1 MARQTSE
8 GFRIERELVT
18 PVAIG
23 LGSNL
28 GDRQANVAGALQR
41 LRAFIDI
48 ERVSSA
54 FITTP
59 VGYRNQPDFLNLAC
73 IGTTVLAPRD
83 LRARLRDVERRIG
96 RGAAV
101 PMGPRAIDLDL
112 LLYGELHIDDEDLT
126 IPHRGL
132 QDRAF
137 VLIPLAEIAP
147 DWRDPVTGSTVAHL
161 ASRVDSSG
169 VTRSEG
175 GLLPRLRRDIQEQR
189 PTVSLALDRAGVTGV
204 KTLIALDDRTSG
216 RQQTAIATFDI
227 FADLD
232 AAHSGVHMSR
242 FSQDLED
249 ALADLTAA
257 PARGGLDALA
267 LDLAERVVGSQRA
280 EQAYVRARAEIALPR
295 HTPASGIAT
304 HEFYTLLA
312 RAVAAPGH
320 RRRVVG
326 VEADGITACPCAQA
340 MVADASRERL
350 TAAGFGGD
358 AIERILAAV
367 PTATHNQRGRGR
379 LLVGG
384 DGDVDPAMLVEIV
397 EQSMSSETYDLLKRP
412 DELFIVEKAHQAPR
426 FVEDVVREMLRY
438 ACDAL
443 VDMPEDSFISA
454 RQINFESI
462 HKHDA
467 LAESGGT
474 LAQLRRELA
483 GDTSVSHTRLEDWL
497 YPAGA
502 RLDVR

>member
-1 MARQTSE
+1 M
-8 GFRIERELVT
+8 T

-41 LRAFIDI
+41 LRTFVDI
-48 ERVSSA
+48 TRVSSA

-73 IGTTVLAPRD
+73 IGTTALAPRD
-83 LRARLRDVERRIG
+83 LRGALREVERSVG

-112 LLYGELHIDDEDLT
+112 LLYGDLHLEDEDLT

-147 DWRDPVTGSTVAHL
+147 DWRDPITGLTIAAL
-161 ASRVDSSG
+161 ASRVDPSG

-189 PTVSLALDRAGVTGV
+189 PAVALSLDRAGVTGV
-204 KTLIALDDRTSG
+204 KTLIALDERMSG

-249 ALADLTAA
+249 ALADLTSGPA
-257 PARGGLDALA
+257 PGGVEALA
-267 LDLAERVVGSQRA
+267 LALADRVIASQRA
-280 EQAYVRARAEIALPR
+280 EQAYVSARAEIALPR

-312 RAVAAPGH
+312 QAVVAPGH
-320 RRRVVG
+320 RRRVIG
-326 VEADGITACPCAQA
+326 VEAEGLTACPCAQA
-340 MVADASRERL
+340 MIADSSRERL
-350 TAAGFGGD
+350 RTAGFGDD
-358 AIERILAAV
+358 AIDRILTTV
-367 PTATHNQRGRGR
+367 PIATHNQRGRGR

-412 DELFIVEKAHQAPR
+412 DELFIVDKAHHAPR

-443 VDMPEDSFISA
+443 LDMSEDSFISA

-467 LAESGGT
+467 VAESGGT
-474 LAQLRRELA
+474 LAELRRELA
-483 GDTSVSHTRLEDWL
+483 GEIAVSHTRLEDWL
-497 YPAGA
+497 YPSVA
-502 RLDVR
+502 RLDAR

>member
-1 MARQTSE
+1 M
-8 GFRIERELVT
+8 T

-41 LRAFIDI
+41 LRAFVDI
-48 ERVSSA
+48 TRVSSA

-59 VGYRNQPDFLNLAC
+59 VGYRNQPDFVNLAC
-73 IGTTVLAPRD
+73 IGTTALAPRD
-83 LRARLRDVERRIG
+83 LRAAMREVERRVG

-101 PMGPRAIDLDL
+101 PMGPRAIDIDL
-112 LLYGELHIDDEDLT
+112 LLYGDLHIGDEDLT

-147 DWRDPVTGSTVAHL
+147 DWRDPVTGLTIAAL
-161 ASRVDSSG
+161 ASRVDASG

-189 PTVSLALDRAGVTGV
+189 PAVALSLDRAGVIGV
-204 KTLIALDDRTSG
+204 KTLIALDERTFG

-249 ALADLTAA
+249 ALADLTSGPA
-257 PARGGLDALA
+257 ARGVDSLALA
-267 LDLAERVVGSQRA
+267 LADRVIESQRA
-280 EQAYVRARAEIALPR
+280 EQAYVSARAEIALPR

-320 RRRVVG
+320 RRRVLG
-326 VEADGITACPCAQA
+326 VEAEGITACPCAQA
-340 MVADASRERL
+340 MVADSSRERL
-350 TAAGFGGD
+350 RTAGFGDD
-358 AIERILAAV
+358 AIDRILTTV
-367 PTATHNQRGRGR
+367 PIATHNQRGRGR

-384 DGDVDPAMLVEIV
+384 EGDVDPAMLVEIV

-412 DELFIVEKAHQAPR
+412 DELFIVDKAHHAPR

-443 VDMPEDSFISA
+443 IDMSEDSFISA
-454 RQINFESI
+454 RQINLESI

-467 LAESGGT
+467 VAESGGT
-474 LAQLRRELA
+474 LAELRRELA
-483 GDTSVSHTRLEDWL
+483 GEISVSHTRLEDWL
-497 YPAGA
+497 YPSAA
-502 RLDVR
+502 RLDAR

>member
-1 MARQTSE
+1 
-8 GFRIERELVT
+8 VT

-41 LRAFIDI
+41 LRAFVDI
-48 ERVSSA
+48 TRVSSA

-73 IGTTVLAPRD
+73 VGTTALAPRA
-83 LRARLRDVERRIG
+83 LRAAMRDVERRVG

-112 LLYGELHIDDEDLT
+112 LLYGDLHIDDKDLT

-137 VLIPLAEIAP
+137 VLVPLAEIAP
-147 DWRDPVTGSTVAHL
+147 DWRDPVSGLTIAEL
-161 ASRVDSSG
+161 ASRVDPSG

-189 PTVSLALDRAGVTGV
+189 PAVALALDRAGVTGV
-204 KTLIALDDRTSG
+204 KTLITLDERRFGRRQTS
-216 RQQTAIATFDI
+216 IATFDI

-249 ALADLTAA
+249 ALADLTAE
-257 PARGGLDALA
+257 PARGGLDTLV
-267 LDLAERVVGSQRA
+267 LSLAERVVESQRA
-280 EQAYVRARAEIALPR
+280 EQAYVCASAEIALPR

-304 HEFYTLLA
+304 NEFYTLLA
-312 RAVAAPGH
+312 HAVAAPGH
-320 RRRVVG
+320 RRRIIG
-326 VEADGITACPCAQA
+326 VEAEGITACPCAQA

-350 TAAGFGGD
+350 IAAGFD
-358 AIERILAAV
+358 DVAIERILAAV
-367 PTATHNQRGRGR
+367 PIATHNQRGRGR

-412 DELFIVEKAHQAPR
+412 DELFIVDKAHHAPR
-426 FVEDVVREMLRY
+426 FVEDVVREILRY

-443 VDMPEDSFISA
+443 VHMPEDTVISA

-467 LAESGGT
+467 LAESCGT
-474 LAQLRRELA
+474 LVELRRELA
-483 GDTSVSHTRLEDWL
+483 GETSVSHTRLEDWL
-497 YPAGA
+497 FPASV
-502 RLDVR
+502 RLDAR

>member
-1 MARQTSE
+1 M
-8 GFRIERELVT
+8 T

-41 LRAFIDI
+41 LRAFIDLT
-48 ERVSSA
+48 RVSSA

-59 VGYRNQPDFLNLAC
+59 VGYRDQPDFLNLAC
-73 IGTTVLAPRD
+73 TGMTDLAPRE
-83 LRARLRDVERRIG
+83 LRAALRDVERRVG

-112 LLYGELHIDDEDLT
+112 LLYGDLHIEDEDLT

-137 VLIPLAEIAP
+137 VLVPLAEIAP
-147 DWRDPVTGSTVAHL
+147 DWRDPVSGMTIAQL
-161 ASRVDSSG
+161 AARVDPSG
-169 VTRSEG
+169 VARSDG

-189 PTVSLALDRAGVTGV
+189 PAVALALDRAGVTGV
-204 KTLIALDDRTSG
+204 KTLITLDDHAFG

-232 AAHSGVHMSR
+232 AARSGVHMSR

-249 ALADLTAA
+249 ALADLTAE
-257 PARGGLDALA
+257 PAHGGVDALA
-267 LDLAERVVGSQRA
+267 LALAERVIDSQRA

-295 HTPASGIAT
+295 HTPASGFAT

-320 RRRVVG
+320 RRRIIG
-326 VEADGITACPCAQA
+326 VEAEGLTACPCAQA
-340 MVADASRERL
+340 MVADSSRERL
-350 TAAGFGGD
+350 RTAGFGDD

-367 PTATHNQRGRGR
+367 PIATHNQRGRGR

-384 DGDVDPAMLVEIV
+384 DGDVDPAMLIEIV

-412 DELFIVEKAHQAPR
+412 DELFIVEKAHHAPR

-454 RQINFESI
+454 RQTNFESI

-467 LAESGGT
+467 VAESGGT
-474 LAQLRRELA
+474 FAELRRELA
-483 GDTSVSHTRLEDWL
+483 GETSVVHTRLEDWL

-502 RLDVR
+502 RLEAR

>member
-1 MARQTSE
+1 M
-8 GFRIERELVT
+8 T

-41 LRAFIDI
+41 LREFIDVT
-48 ERVSSA
+48 RVSSA
-54 FITTP
+54 YMTTP
-59 VGYRNQPDFLNLAC
+59 VGYRDQPDFLNLAC
-73 IGTTVLAPRD
+73 VGTTALAPRE
-83 LRARLRDVERRIG
+83 LRGALRDVERRVG

-112 LLYGELHIDDEDLT
+112 LLYGDLRVDEADFT

-147 DWRDPVTGSTVAHL
+147 DWRDPVTGLTVAQL
-161 ASRVDSSG
+161 AGRVDGSG
-169 VTRSEG
+169 VARSDG

-189 PTVSLALDRAGVTGV
+189 PAVSLALDRAGVTGV
-204 KTLIALDDRTSG
+204 KTLVALDGRFG
-216 RQQTAIATFDI
+216 RQRTAIATFDI

-249 ALADLTAA
+249 ALAELAA
-257 PARGGLDALA
+257 EPAQAGVDTLALA
-267 LDLAERVVGSQRA
+267 LAERVIASQKA
-280 EQAYVRARAEIALPR
+280 EQAYVAARAEVALPR

-304 HEFYTLLA
+304 HEFYTIVA
-312 RAVAAPGH
+312 QAVAAPGH
-320 RRRVVG
+320 RRRIVG
-326 VEADGITACPCAQA
+326 VEAEGITACPCAQS
-340 MVADASRERL
+340 MVAESSRERL
-350 TAAGFGGD
+350 RASGFSDD
-358 AIERILAAV
+358 AIERVLASM
-367 PTATHNQRGRGR
+367 PIATHNQRGRGR

-384 DGDVDPAMLVEIV
+384 DGAVDPAMLVEIV

-412 DELFIVEKAHQAPR
+412 DELFVVEKAHHAPR

-467 LAESGGT
+467 VAESGGT
-474 LAQLRRELA
+474 LAELRAELA
-483 GDTSVSHTRLEDWL
+483 GGAAAGRTRLADWL
-497 YPAGA
+497 YPAVA
-502 RLDVR
+502 RLRER

>member
-1 MARQTSE
+1 MTR
-8 GFRIERELVT
+8 
-18 PVAIG
+18 VAIG

-28 GDRQANVAGALQR
+28 GDRQANVVAALQR
-41 LRAFIDI
+41 LRAFIDVT
-48 ERVSSA
+48 RVSSA
-54 FITTP
+54 YVTTP
-59 VGYRNQPDFLNLAC
+59 VGNRNQPDFLNLAC
-73 IGTTVLAPRD
+73 VGTTALGARELRD
-83 LRARLRDVERRIG
+83 AMRDVERRVG
-96 RGAAV
+96 RGTAV

-112 LLYGELHIDDEDLT
+112 LLYGDLRVDGDDVT

-147 DWRDPVTGSTVAHL
+147 EWRDPVTGLTIAEL
-161 ASRVDSSG
+161 ASRVDPAG
-169 VTRSEG
+169 VARTDG

-189 PTVSLALDRAGVTGV
+189 PAVALALDRAGVTGV
-204 KTLIALDDRTSG
+204 KTLVALDGRYG
-216 RQQTAIATFDI
+216 RQRTTIATFDI
-227 FADLD
+227 YADLD
-232 AAHSGVHMSR
+232 ATHSGVHMSR

-249 ALADLTAA
+249 ALAELAA
-257 PARGGLDALA
+257 EPAYGGVDSLALA
-267 LDLAERVVGSQRA
+267 LAERVIASQRA
-280 EQAYVRARAEIALPR
+280 EQAYVCARAEVALPR

-304 HEFYTLLA
+304 HEFYTILTQ
-312 RAVAAPGH
+312 AVAAPGH
-320 RRRVVG
+320 RRRIIG
-326 VEADGITACPCAQA
+326 VEAEGITACPCAQA

-350 TAAGFGGD
+350 RAAGFSDD

-367 PTATHNQRGRGR
+367 PIATHNQRGRGR

-384 DGDVDPAMLVEIV
+384 DADVDPAMLVEIV

-412 DELFIVEKAHQAPR
+412 DELFVVDKAHHAPR

-443 VDMPEDSFISA
+443 LDIADDSFISA

-467 LAESGGT
+467 VAESGGT
-474 LAQLRRELA
+474 LGELRRELA
-483 GDTSVSHTRLEDWL
+483 GEASTGRTRLEDWL
-497 YPAGA
+497 YPAAA

>member
-1 MARQTSE
+1 MTR
-8 GFRIERELVT
+8 
-18 PVAIG
+18 VAIG

-41 LRAFIDI
+41 LREFIDVAH
-48 ERVSSA
+48 VSSA
-54 FITTP
+54 YVTTP
-59 VGYRNQPDFLNLAC
+59 VGYRDQPDFLNLAC
-73 IGTTVLAPRD
+73 VGTTALAPRELRD
-83 LRARLRDVERRIG
+83 ALRAVERRIG
-96 RGAAV
+96 RAAAV

-112 LLYGELHIDDEDLT
+112 LLYGDVRIDGEDLT

-147 DWRDPVTGSTVAHL
+147 DWRDPITGLTVRQL
-161 ASRVDSSG
+161 AERVDPSG
-169 VTRSEG
+169 VERSDG

-189 PTVSLALDRAGVTGV
+189 PAVALALDRAGVTGV
-204 KTLIALDDRTSG
+204 KTLVALDARSG
-216 RQQTAIATFDI
+216 RQRTAIATFDI

-249 ALADLTAA
+249 ALAELAA
-257 PARGGLDALA
+257 EPAPGGVGALA
-267 LDLAERVVGSQRA
+267 LALADRVVASQKA
-280 EQAYVRARAEIALPR
+280 EQAYVAARAEIALPR

-304 HEFYTLLA
+304 HEFYTVLA
-312 RAVAAPGH
+312 QAVVAPGH
-320 RRRVVG
+320 RRRILG
-326 VEADGITACPCAQA
+326 VEAEGITACPCAQA

-350 TAAGFGGD
+350 RASGFSDD
-358 AIERILAAV
+358 AIEGILAAV
-367 PTATHNQRGRGR
+367 PIATHNQRGRGR

-412 DELFIVEKAHQAPR
+412 DELFVVEKAHHAAR

-443 VDMPEDSFISA
+443 ADMSEDGFISA
-454 RQINFESI
+454 RQTNLESI

-467 LAESGGT
+467 VAESGGT
-474 LAQLRRELA
+474 LGELRRELA
-483 GDTSVSHTRLEDWL
+483 GEASTGRTRLEDWL
-497 YPAGA
+497 YPSRTPLRA
-502 RLDVR
+502 R